1 MRNRILTATGI
12 FLVLGVILYIIGFR
26 STKLH
31 ISVVAEPVVCLGGT
45 RATLETCASGFPI
58 TNSLI
63 VTVIVLVLL
72 VLAIVFGTRNMQ
84 LVPRGFQNTLEA
96 LVEAFYNFA
105 QGIDRK
111 NVAKFFPFC
120 ASAFFFMLIANI
132 SGLIP
137 GVGSIGACVPT
148 AEHKEAAIV
157 APMADVAMAEEPAGA
172 ADFFATWPLACEKG
186 TTLVPYLRAP
196 SADLNMTLAWALI
209 SVGLIQYFGFQ
220 ALGAAYLTKFF
231 NFRDGAMATFV
242 GLLELISEFVRIVAF
257 AFRLFGNIFA
267 GEVILV
273 VMAFLFP
280 YLLPAPFYAF
290 ELFVAFIQALIFA
303 VLSLVFMSLAT
314 EAHGGH
320 DGHGHGESAAGA
332 GH

>member
-1 MRNRILTATGI
+1 MLNRILTVTGI
-12 FLVLGVILYIIGFR
+12 LLVLGIVLYIIGVR

-31 ISVVAEPVVCLGGT
+31 ISVAAEPVFCLGGV

-63 VTVIVLVLL
+63 TTVIVLIIFFIII
-72 VLAIVFGTRNMQ
+72 LAGTRNMQ
-84 LVPRGFQNTLEA
+84 LIPRGFQNTLEVM
-96 LVEAFYNFA
+96 VEAFYNFA
-105 QGIDRK
+105 QGVDRK
-111 NVAKFFPFC
+111 NIAKFFPFC
-120 ASAFFFMLIANI
+120 ASAFFFMLISNI
-132 SGLIP
+132 TGLIP
-137 GVGSIGACVPT
+137 GVGSIGVCVPT
-148 AEHKEAAIV
+148 AKEAAIV
-157 APMADVAMAEEPAGA
+157 APIADVTMAEEPAGA
-172 ADFFATWPLACEKG
+172 TDFFASWPLACEKG
-186 TTLVPYLRAP
+186 TTLVPILRAP
-196 SADLNMTLAWALI
+196 TADLNMTLAWALA
-209 SVGLIQYFGFQ
+209 SVALIQFFGFQ
-220 ALGAAYLTKFF
+220 ALGIGYLTKFF
-231 NFRDGAMATFV
+231 NFREGFMMALV
-242 GLLELISEFVRIVAF
+242 GILEFISEFVRIIAF

-320 DGHGHGESAAGA
+320 HEETSA
-332 GH
+332 H

>member
-1 MRNRILTATGI
+1 MRNRILTVTGI
-12 FLVLGVILYIIGFR
+12 LLVLGIVLYIIGVR

-31 ISVVAEPVVCLGGT
+31 ISVAAEPVFCLGGV

-63 VTVIVLVLL
+63 TTVIVLIIFFIVI
-72 VLAIVFGTRNMQ
+72 LAGTRNMQ
-84 LVPRGFQNTLEA
+84 LIPRGFQNTLEV

-105 QGIDRK
+105 QGVDRK

-120 ASAFFFMLIANI
+120 ASAFFFMLVSNI
-132 SGLIP
+132 TGLIP
-137 GVGSIGACVPT
+137 GVGSIGLCVPT
-148 AEHKEAAIV
+148 AKEAAIV
-157 APMADVAMAEEPAGA
+157 APIADVTMAEEPDGT
-172 ADFFATWPLACEKG
+172 ADFFASWPLACEKG
-186 TTLVPYLRAP
+186 TTLVPILRAP
-196 SADLNMTLAWALI
+196 TADLNMTLAWALA
-209 SVGLIQYFGFQ
+209 SVALIQFFGFQ
-220 ALGAAYLTKFF
+220 ALGVGYLTKFF
-231 NFRDGAMATFV
+231 NFREGFMMALV
-242 GLLELISEFVRIVAF
+242 GILELISEFVRIIAF

-320 DGHGHGESAAGA
+320 HGETSA
-332 GH
+332 H

>member
-1 MRNRILTATGI
+1 MRNRILTVTGI
-12 FLVLGVILYIIGFR
+12 LLVLGIVLYIIGVR

-31 ISVVAEPVVCLGGT
+31 ISVAAEPVICLGGA
-45 RATLETCASGFPI
+45 RATLETCASGFPL

-63 VTVIVLVLL
+63 TTAIVLVLIIVA
-72 VLAIVFGTRNMQ
+72 VLAGTRTMQ
-84 LVPRGFQNTLEA
+84 MVPRGFQNTLEVM
-96 LVEAFYNFA
+96 VEAFYNFA
-105 QGIDRK
+105 QSVDRK

-120 ASAFFFMLIANI
+120 ASAFFFILVSNVI
-132 SGLIP
+132 GLVP
-137 GVGSIGACVPT
+137 GVGSIGVCVPT
-148 AEHKEAAIV
+148 AEHKEAAVV
-157 APMADVAMAEEPAGA
+157 APVADVRMAEEPAGA
-172 ADFFATWPLACEKG
+172 PDFFASWPLSCEKG

-196 SADLNMTLAWALI
+196 SADLNVTLAWALV

-220 ALGAAYLTKFF
+220 ALGLGYLTKFF
-231 NFRDGAMATFV
+231 NFREGFMMALV
-242 GLLELISEFVRIVAF
+242 GILELISEFVRIIAF
-257 AFRLFGNIFA
+257 TFRLFGNIFA

-290 ELFVAFIQALIFA
+290 ELFVAFMQALIFA

-320 DGHGHGESAAGA
+320 DSHGHSETAA
-332 GH
+332 H

>member
-1 MRNRILTATGI
+1 
-12 FLVLGVILYIIGFR
+12 VLGIVLYIIGVR

-31 ISVVAEPVVCLGGT
+31 ISVAAEPVVCLGGV

-63 VTVIVLVLL
+63 TTVIVLIIFFIII
-72 VLAIVFGTRNMQ
+72 LAGTRNMQ
-84 LVPRGFQNTLEA
+84 LIPRGFQNTLEV

-105 QGIDRK
+105 QGVDRK
-111 NVAKFFPFC
+111 NIAKFFPFC
-120 ASAFFFMLIANI
+120 ASAFFFMLVSNI
-132 SGLIP
+132 TGLIP
-137 GVGSIGACVPT
+137 GVGSIGVCVPT
-148 AEHKEAAIV
+148 AKEAAIV
-157 APMADVAMAEEPAGA
+157 TPIADVTMAEEPAGA
-172 ADFFATWPLACEKG
+172 ADFFASWPLACEKG
-186 TTLVPYLRAP
+186 TTLVPVLRAP
-196 SADLNMTLAWALI
+196 TADLNMTLAWALA
-209 SVGLIQYFGFQ
+209 SVALIQFFGFQ
-220 ALGAAYLTKFF
+220 ALGIGYLTKFF
-231 NFRDGAMATFV
+231 NFREGFMMALV
-242 GLLELISEFVRIVAF
+242 GILELISEFVRIIAF

-303 VLSLVFMSLAT
+303 VLSRVFLSQAT

-320 DGHGHGESAAGA
+320 HEGTSA
-332 GH
+332 H

>member
-1 MRNRILTATGI
+1 MRNRVLTVTGVL
-12 FLVLGVILYIIGFR
+12 LVLGIVLYIIGIR

-31 ISVVAEPVVCLGGT
+31 ISVAAEPVVCLGGV

-63 VTVIVLVLL
+63 TTVIVLIIFL
-72 VLAIVFGTRNMQ
+72 IVILTGTRAMQ
-84 LVPRGFQNTLEA
+84 MIPRGFQNTLEV

-105 QGIDRK
+105 QSIDRR

-120 ASAFFFMLIANI
+120 ASAFFFMLVSNI
-132 SGLIP
+132 TGLIP
-137 GVGSIGACVPT
+137 GVGSIGVCVPT
-148 AEHKEAAIV
+148 AKEAAIV
-157 APMADVAMAEEPAGA
+157 APITDVTLAEEPAGA
-172 ADFFATWPLACEKG
+172 ADFFASWPLACEKG
-186 TTLVPYLRAP
+186 TTLAPFLRAP
-196 SADLNMTLAWALI
+196 TADLNMTLAWALA
-209 SVGLIQYFGFQ
+209 SVALIQFFGFQ
-220 ALGAAYLTKFF
+220 ALGIGYLTKFF
-231 NFRDGAMATFV
+231 NFREGFMMALV
-242 GLLELISEFVRIVAF
+242 GILELISEFVRIIAF

-320 DGHGHGESAAGA
+320 HGETSA
-332 GH
+332 H

>member
-1 MRNRILTATGI
+1 MRNRILTVTGI
-12 FLVLGVILYIIGFR
+12 LLIFGIILYAIGVR

-31 ISVVAEPVVCLGGT
+31 ISVAAEPVFCLGGE

-63 VTVIVLVLL
+63 TTVIVLIIL
-72 VLAIVFGTRNMQ
+72 VVAILAGTRNMQ
-84 LVPRGFQNTLEA
+84 MVPRGFQNTLEA
-96 LVEAFYNFA
+96 MVEAFYNFA
-105 QGIDRK
+105 QSVDRK

-120 ASAFFFMLIANI
+120 ASAFFFILVSNVI
-132 SGLIP
+132 GLIP
-137 GVGSIGACVPT
+137 GVGSIGVCVPT
-148 AEHKEAAIV
+148 EGLKEASVV
-157 APMADVAMAEEPAGA
+157 APVADVTLAEEPSGA
-172 ADFFATWPLACEKG
+172 PDFFASWLLSCEKG
-186 TTLVPYLRAP
+186 TTLIPYLRAP
-196 SADLNMTLAWALI
+196 SADLNVTLAWALI

-220 ALGAAYLTKFF
+220 ALGPGYLTKFF
-231 NFRDGAMATFV
+231 NFREGFMPAFV
-242 GLLELISEFVRIVAF
+242 GILELVSEFVRIIAF

-290 ELFVAFIQALIFA
+290 ELFVAFMQALIFS

-320 DGHGHGESAAGA
+320 GHESHGHGETAA
-332 GH
+332 H

>member
-1 MRNRILTATGI
+1 MRNRILTVTGI
-12 FLVLGVILYIIGFR
+12 LLVLGIVLYIIGVR

-31 ISVVAEPVVCLGGT
+31 ISVAAEPVFCLGGV

-63 VTVIVLVLL
+63 TTVIVLIIFFIII
-72 VLAIVFGTRNMQ
+72 LAGTRNMQ
-84 LVPRGFQNTLEA
+84 VVPRGFQNTLEV

-105 QGIDRK
+105 QGVDRK

-120 ASAFFFMLIANI
+120 ASAFFFMLVSNI
-132 SGLIP
+132 TGLIP
-137 GVGSIGACVPT
+137 GVGSIGVCVPT
-148 AEHKEAAIV
+148 AKEAAIV
-157 APMADVAMAEEPAGA
+157 APIADVTMAEEPAGA
-172 ADFFATWPLACEKG
+172 TDFFASWPLACEKG
-186 TTLVPYLRAP
+186 TTLVPFLRAP
-196 SADLNMTLAWALI
+196 TADLNMTLAWALA
-209 SVGLIQYFGFQ
+209 SVALIQFFGFQ
-220 ALGAAYLTKFF
+220 ALGIGYLTKFF
-231 NFRDGAMATFV
+231 NFREGFMMALV
-242 GLLELISEFVRIVAF
+242 GILELISEFVRIIAF

-320 DGHGHGESAAGA
+320 HGETSA
-332 GH
+332 H

>member
-1 MRNRILTATGI
+1 MRNRILTVTGI
-12 FLVLGVILYIIGFR
+12 LLVLGIVLYIIGVR

-31 ISVVAEPVVCLGGT
+31 ISVAAEPVFCLGGV

-63 VTVIVLVLL
+63 TTVIVLIIFFIII
-72 VLAIVFGTRNMQ
+72 LAGTRNMQ
-84 LVPRGFQNTLEA
+84 LIPRGFQNTLEV

-105 QGIDRK
+105 QGVDRK
-111 NVAKFFPFC
+111 NIAKFFPFC
-120 ASAFFFMLIANI
+120 ASAFFFMLVSNI
-132 SGLIP
+132 TGLIP
-137 GVGSIGACVPT
+137 GVGSIGVCVPT
-148 AEHKEAAIV
+148 AKEAAIV
-157 APMADVAMAEEPAGA
+157 TPIADVTMAEEPAGA
-172 ADFFATWPLACEKG
+172 ADFFASWPLACEKG
-186 TTLVPYLRAP
+186 TTLVPVLRAP
-196 SADLNMTLAWALI
+196 TADLNMTLAWALA
-209 SVGLIQYFGFQ
+209 SVALIQFFGFQ
-220 ALGAAYLTKFF
+220 ALGIGYLTKFF
-231 NFRDGAMATFV
+231 NFREGFMMALV
-242 GLLELISEFVRIVAF
+242 GILELISELVRIIAF

-320 DGHGHGESAAGA
+320 HGETSA
-332 GH
+332 H